1 MLAQLRK
8 MLNINHMDENNRPK
22 GDIADSPRDNRELQQ
37 DTVTVQLPD
46 VKDIPSQAHVHP
58 PRFNECVD
66 TTISSADEEA
76 DDLFADEAEGNDSN
90 VGEEE
95 KLLLQRTEDS
105 MGTQDDEDVLAA
117 ELDNKDAEGTPLNE
131 TIDTSGDDLDVETLE
146 EEDEDDEA
154 AEQSDGN
161 S

>member
-1 MLAQLRK
+1 

-22 GDIADSPRDNRELQQ
+22 GDIADSARDKRELQQ
-37 DTVTVQLPD
+37 DTASLQLPD
-46 VKDIPSQAHVHP
+46 AKDIPGQEHVHP
-58 PRFNECVD
+58 PRFNEYVD

-76 DDLFADEAEGNDSN
+76 DDLFADEEEENDTN

-105 MGTQDDEDVLAA
+105 MSTQDDEDVFNA
-117 ELDNKDAEGTPLNE
+117 ELDDLDEDGTPLNE
-131 TIDTSGDDLDVETLE
+131 TIDTSGDDLDVEPLK

-154 AEQSDGN
+154 AEQTDGN